1 MFYSTMS
8 LHVINYYNT
17 ILLPHLFEKF
27 SCHSCLSSLS
37 VDPICDS
44 ININFNKKLQSKNF
58 IQTFKSDEPSE
69 GSSDLGSDIRTVLN
83 CMFFEQVLKQRHKY
97 TRARRSIASFYIKKK
112 MRLGYYCTLRET
124 SLFDFIQEFCLYSSI
139 HDVVFKGFRVK
150 PTEKMNSFLKGG
162 FKDFSRFSVM
172 DYEFYDWSTFYLYG
186 SNGLHFVFN
195 TSVLNIYILVFF
207 LSYFE
212 VALID

>member
-1 MFYSTMS
+1 MS
-8 LHVINYYNT
+8 LHISNYYNSV
-17 ILLPHLFEKF
+17 LLPHLFEKF
-27 SCHSCLSSLS
+27 NTHSSSSFFS

-44 ININFNKKLQSKNF
+44 ININYNKKLQSKNF
-58 IQTFKSDEPSE
+58 IQTFKSDEPIE

-112 MRLGYYCTLRET
+112 MRLGYYCTLREV
-124 SLFDFIQEFCLYSSI
+124 SLFDFILEFGLYSST
-139 HDVVFKGFRVK
+139 HDVLFKGFRLK
-150 PTEKMNSFLKGG
+150 PSEKANNFLKGG
-162 FKDFSRFSVM
+162 FKDFSRFSII

-195 TSVLNIYILVFF
+195 TSVLNIYILIFF
-207 LSYFE
+207 LSSFE